1 MRAEAYA
8 AGEMKHG
15 PISLIDR
22 HAVAV
27 VVATRGVLWEK
38 LLANIEELRA
48 RGATVVAVTDEGDE
62 ETARLVDLVLEV
74 PAVDE
79 LLSPVVAVVPLQI
92 LAYAV
97 ARARGNDVDR
107 PRNLAK
113 VVTVE

>member
-1 MRAEAYA
+1 
-8 AGEMKHG
+8 MKHG

-22 HAVAV
+22 DAV
-27 VVATRGVLWEK
+27 VGRGGEPGTRSWRR
-38 LLANIEELRA
+38 LLANIEEVPRPRRDC
-48 RGATVVAVTDEGDE
+48 RGVIDEGDE
-62 ETARLVDLVLEV
+62 ETGRLVDSFFEV